1 MKNNLKKQALRAF
14 FPLLFVSYWAA
25 ITLFVHPHVVNG
37 VTIVHSHP
45 FAKDKHTHSEA
56 QFQLIDLLNSFSTTE
71 CDLTPWI
78 FVAMPILPVVYRLPG
93 SCPIH
98 SVRAIRL
105 FSLRA
110 PPASF
115 LA

>member
-1 MKNNLKKQALRAF
+1 MKNNLRRPILRAF

-56 QFQLIDLLNSFSTTE
+56 QFQLIDLLNTFSTTE
-71 CDLTPWI
+71 CDLASWT
-78 FVAMPILPVVYRLPG
+78 FVAMPTLPAVYRLPDA
-93 SCPIH
+93 CPIH
-98 SVRAIRL
+98 SVRLIRL

-110 PPASF
+110 PPTSF
-115 LA
+115 LV